1 MKILIDTNLLF
12 SAIIKP
18 EGKISEIILNPKFG
32 LNIFGCYFS
41 YIELFKYKNKML
53 KVSKL
58 NETELLE
65 VMYQIIKR
73 INFINEEC
81 ISVNIFN
88 KAFELTKDIDEKDT
102 VFIAMAEFLECKL
115 WSGDLQL
122 VNGLRMKDYFNILK
136 TDELLEIL
144 SSN

>member
-1 MKILIDTNLLF
+1 M
-12 SAIIKP
+12 
-18 EGKISEIILNPKFG
+18 
-32 LNIFGCYFS
+32 YF
-41 YIELFKYKNKML
+41 
-53 KVSKL
+53 
-58 NETELLE
+58 
-65 VMYQIIKR
+65 
-73 INFINEEC
+73 
-81 ISVNIFN
+81 FN